1 MSILS
6 YKYRLDP
13 NKAQSAAIA
22 DMLADFCRLYN
33 ACLEQRIDT
42 WERRQISVGY
52 NMQAAELK
60 AVRCAIPELA
70 RWSFSAEQQV
80 LRRLDKTFKAFFARG
95 RGFPRFR
102 ATARYHAADFRVGD
116 GLTIRKGGRIG
127 IVGVPG
133 EIKIRWHRELP
144 GKSASAILTR
154 QAGKWYIVFH
164 VEVEAVDRAGPDS
177 VGIDLGLKPGCI
189 EQWRNRP
196 APELDKAGGPCPETS
211 PTCDRQVQAWKS
223 QQSEADCRSCS
234 LSRARCQQAP

>member
-1 MSILS
+1 MPILS
-6 YKYRLDP
+6 YKYRIGP

-33 ACLEQRIDT
+33 GCLVQRIDA

-70 RWSFSAEQQV
+70 RRSFSAEQQV

-102 ATARYHAADFRVGD
+102 ATARYHAAEFRVGD
-116 GLTIRKGGRIG
+116 GLTIRKDGRIG
-127 IVGVPG
+127 IVGVSG
-133 EIKIRWHRELP
+133 EIKVRWHRELP
-144 GKSASAILTR
+144 SKPSSAILTR

-164 VEVEAVDRAGPDS
+164 VAVDVVERAGPDS
-177 VGIDLGLKPGCI
+177 VGVDFGL
-189 EQWRNRP
+189 
-196 APELDKAGGPCPETS
+196 TS
-211 PTCDRQVQAWKS
+211 LIA
-223 QQSEADCRSCS
+223 
-234 LSRARCQQAP
+234 